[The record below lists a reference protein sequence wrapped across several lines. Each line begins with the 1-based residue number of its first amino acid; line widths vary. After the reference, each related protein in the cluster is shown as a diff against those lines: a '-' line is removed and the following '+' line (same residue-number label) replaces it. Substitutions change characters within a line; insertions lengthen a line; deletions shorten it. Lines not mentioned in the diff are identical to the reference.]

1 LGITSTGVAYAW
13 GLNTNGRLGD
23 NTTTSRRIPV
33 AVCGGLTFTSISAGT
48 SHSLGVTSTGVA
60 YAWGLRDNGRL
71 GNDNNGLILTP
82 VQVCL

>member
-1 LGITSTGVAYAW
+1 LGVTSTGVAYAW
-13 GLNTNGRLGD
+13 GNNTNGQLGD
-23 NTTTSRRIPV
+23 NTGTSRSTPV

-48 SHSLGVTSTGVA
+48 EHSLGVTSTGVA
-60 YAWGLRDNGRL
+60 YAWGLRNNGRL